1 MKSQYQGN
9 DAMHVNEIRLLEK
22 IMNEGVALEQT
33 QSASRLQKKKKKK
46 SSLIN
51 SRLRYISPQTAQF
64 LVELIFVYNKI
75 AVIW

>member
-1 MKSQYQGN
+1 
-9 DAMHVNEIRLLEK
+9 
-22 IMNEGVALEQT
+22 MNEGVALEQT